1 MAYKHAEYCYEN
13 NDHEGESLVLMIF
26 TTRIDMCMLFN
37 LCNLALL
44 KFDLLWKSLCSTQFC
59 Y

>member
-13 NDHEGESLVLMIF
+13 NDHEGESLMIF